1 METYS
6 TGFLIDMSALSI
18 WPTRDLC
25 FLIDSKNKHT
35 ILLSKSD
42 PHIRDKQVHVYRK
55 ETEMPKIRTLG
66 HFDEER
72 AEAKGR

>member
-1 METYS
+1 
-6 TGFLIDMSALSI
+6 MSALSI
-18 WPTRDLC
+18 WPTTDLC

-35 ILLSKSD
+35 KVLSKSD
-42 PHIRDKQVHVYRK
+42 PNIRHIQVHRK

>member
-1 METYS
+1 MTHTS
-6 TGFLIDMSALSI
+6 T
-18 WPTRDLC
+18 
-25 FLIDSKNKHT
+25 
-35 ILLSKSD
+35 
-42 PHIRDKQVHVYRK
+42 VHRK